1 MNKEPAFR
9 RLTYSSPMTRAL
21 KHLRAVGGY
30 MPRWGFYQLMA
41 AFSTPHT
48 RSNALR
54 RMQEAGYIEITVE
67 LTKAGEKALASLDA
81 REARRHARNAA

>member
-1 MNKEPAFR
+1 
-9 RLTYSSPMTRAL
+9 
-21 KHLRAVGGY
+21 
-30 MPRWGFYQLMA
+30 MA

-67 LTKAGEKALASLDA
+67 LTKSGEKALADLDA
-81 REARRHARNAA
+81 REAKRARTTP

>member
-1 MNKEPAFR
+1 
-9 RLTYSSPMTRAL
+9 
-21 KHLRAVGGY
+21 
-30 MPRWGFYQLMA
+30 MPRWGFYELMA
-41 AFSTPHT
+41 AFSTPHI

-67 LTKAGEKALASLDA
+67 LTKAGERALADLDA